1 MPPSPESILLQQARD
16 AFERADA
23 VRADQCYTQLL
34 KVLSEDHPDYA
45 ECLECLVVIKKEVGD
60 TYGALE
66 YNRRLVRLGENLLGE
81 DHPGVRQW
89 RKEMEAL
96 EAKLL
101 ASRAAV
107 GLKDDS
113 VNFGGGLFGEPKG
126 RSGQSQSLDQR
137 GTSPPRSAVDLQDK
151 TVAWQPSGSLG
162 SNPGNAPVTPG
173 KSASTGAF
181 EAPKRVEFHDNKGS
195 DRSHGGDRTDR
206 AGTSANAGYR
216 GGSRSDSDDV
226 ASVLDGEKPSKADT
240 NVYVSADAENESES
254 GSESEQNRVPRRFQ
268 LSDQDLRDREEMFER
283 EARERTENVV
293 KAILVCLTTAVM
305 VSSIYYLWI
314 PFATADVPSAL
325 ARTRT
330 SADGL
335 RSLRYLSN
343 KTVSLGYGKTFLKV
357 GFSGFGLGL
366 DDFCRSVPSSVF
378 NKELWLQE
386 RDGYLVDEDGT
397 PYYDEGSDLAKAVN
411 NAKFLGEL
419 GVLYFRQK
427 KSYPA
432 ALSDFMTVSTVVDAI
447 KAYAKNGGTSSP
459 NSSSESSESGA
470 ESAESSSPAGTA
482 SGESTTADA
491 AASTGSTTESS
502 AVAGASE
509 SASGKSA
516 DGVISSAL
524 GGETTD
530 SEAFTLLNPFT
541 SREDRPSYLAAD
553 LDAGAGTNKATLD
566 ATLANLR
573 MGALFPSEPPLKAG
587 SVAACFYQVK
597 SKKETDSVMVV
608 HVADKQG
615 KLVKGN
621 GPNMVYLN
629 VSCNGEIYDSADK
642 TSSLGRSILG
652 LGPRLEVRQPYCC
665 VLSFEPEMPLP
676 LWLMRF
682 RTVIPA
688 LVLAG
693 IFAGLGLATGAR
705 INRLMGLSMAG
716 LSVFVA
722 VLSVINAILP

>member
-1 MPPSPESILLQQARD
+1 M
-16 AFERADA
+16 
-23 VRADQCYTQLL
+23 RADQCYTQLL

-81 DHPGVRQW
+81 NHPGVRQW

-113 VNFGGGLFGEPKG
+113 ANFGGGLFGEPKG

-137 GTSPPRSAVDLQDK
+137 GTSPPRSGADLQDK
-151 TVAWQPSGSLG
+151 TVAWQPGGSLG
-162 SNPGNAPVTPG
+162 SNPAANTPVSPG
-173 KSASTGAF
+173 KNAATGAF

-206 AGTSANAGYR
+206 AGTTANAGYR
-216 GGSRSDSDDV
+216 GANRSDSDDL

-240 NVYVSADAENESES
+240 NVYMSADAENESES
-254 GSESEQNRVPRRFQ
+254 EQSRVPRRFQ

-293 KAILVCLTTAVM
+293 KAVLVCLTTAVM

-397 PYYDEGSDLAKAVN
+397 PYFDEGSDLAKAVN
-411 NAKFLGEL
+411 NAKFFGEL
-419 GVLYFRQK
+419 GVLYYRQK

-432 ALSDFMTVSTVVDAI
+432 ALSDFMTVPTVVDAI
-447 KAYAKNGGTSSP
+447 KAYAKNGGTNSP
-459 NSSSESSESGA
+459 NSSSSESDSQ
-470 ESAESSSPAGTA
+470 SAESSASSGTTANAG
-482 SGESTTADA
+482 TTADA

-502 AVAGASE
+502 ATAGASE
-509 SASGKSA
+509 SESGKGAEGAIDSA
-516 DGVISSAL
+516 P
-524 GGETTD
+524 GGES
-530 SEAFTLLNPFT
+530 SESESFTLLNPFT
-541 SREDRPSYLAAD
+541 SKEDRPSYLAAD

-573 MGALFPSEPPLKAG
+573 LGALFPSEPPLKAG

-597 SKKETDSVMVV
+597 SKKETGSVMVV

-615 KLVKGN
+615 KLVRGN

-629 VSCNGEIYDSADK
+629 VSFNGEIYDSADK

-693 IFAGLGLATGAR
+693 IFAGLGMATGAR

-722 VLSVINAILP
+722 LLSVINAILP

>member
-1 MPPSPESILLQQARD
+1 M
-16 AFERADA
+16 
-23 VRADQCYTQLL
+23 RADQCYTQLL

-66 YNRRLVRLGENLLGE
+66 YNRRLVRLGENLLGQ

-113 VNFGGGLFGEPKG
+113 ANFGGGLFGEPKG

-137 GTSPPRSAVDLQDK
+137 GTSPPRSGSDLQDK

-162 SNPGNAPVTPG
+162 SNPAAVTPVSPG
-173 KSASTGAF
+173 KNAATGAF
-181 EAPKRVEFHDNKGS
+181 EAPKRVEFQDNKS

-206 AGTSANAGYR
+206 AGTTANAGYR
-216 GGSRSDSDDV
+216 GASRSDSDDV

-240 NVYVSADAENESES
+240 NVYVSAEADNESES
-254 GSESEQNRVPRRFQ
+254 EQSRVPRRFQ

-432 ALSDFMTVSTVVDAI
+432 ALSDFKTVPTVVDAI
-447 KAYAKNGGTSSP
+447 KAYGKNGGTNSQDSSSS
-459 NSSSESSESGA
+459 SSSESGSQ
-470 ESAESSSPAGTA
+470 SAESSASSGTA
-482 SGESTTADA
+482 SGSSTTADA
-491 AASTGSTTESS
+491 AASTGSTRESS
-502 AVAGASE
+502 ATPGAADSE
-509 SASGKSA
+509 NGKSA
-516 DGVISSAL
+516 EGAIASAM
-524 GGETTD
+524 GDESTD

-541 SREDRPSYLAAD
+541 SKEDRPSYLAAD

-573 MGALFPSEPPLKAG
+573 LGALFPSEPPLKAG

-615 KLVKGN
+615 KLVRGN

-693 IFAGLGLATGAR
+693 IFAGLGMATGAR

-722 VLSVINAILP
+722 LLSVINAILP